1 MKKNNIIKKIMIS
14 LSVLILIII
23 IVLFIIWL
31 LYGKNFKI
39 DGWINFCSQ
48 VFISCIGAY
57 STIIAVLISIDYSNK
72 QREKEKKEK
81 IKRINRIIYSEIS
94 ACIFF
99 IQKYFYE
106 YIRFIELKGNNENI
120 NDNFTVIFY
129 DVKSDLKDFI
139 YEAMV
144 YYDNKE
150 LIEIKNLYDTYIKCT
165 HKFEQTGRIDDLIS
179 LAINYILSE
188 ECHDVL
194 LNTYTGT
201 KEMIIKDGKEISI
214 YEHLNQEQL
223 NILSAFLKKYYKDKK
238 KIKLKEE
245 IEEALEFLKGEIE
258 N

>member
-1 MKKNNIIKKIMIS
+1 MFKNNVFRYIFIS
-14 LSVLILIII
+14 LTILIAFILIILS
-23 IVLFIIWL
+23 VIWL
-31 LYGKNFKI
+31 MYGNYFKVNEWVNLCVTLI
-39 DGWINFCSQ
+39 TTLL
-48 VFISCIGAY
+48 GAY
-57 STIIAVLISIDYSNK
+57 ATIIAVLISIDYSNK